1 MTKKVT
7 ALKLQKKN
15 RERVNV
21 YLDGEYAFGLAHV
34 VAGWLKV
41 GQELSEAKI
50 TQLQADDELE
60 VAYQRAL
67 NFLSYRA
74 RASEEIRRNLRKKDF
89 SEEII
94 EAVIERLER
103 HNYINDAEFAAL
115 WVDNRSEFRPRG
127 RYALRTELRQKG
139 ISDKVIEVAL
149 QDLDEDDLAY
159 RAAEKQARKYKPM
172 EWQDFKKKLGAFL
185 SRRGFN
191 YDIISAVLPQIWEE
205 QDKPIPSMNIDDS
218 EDPL

>member
-21 YLDGEYAFGLAHV
+21 YLDGEFAFGLAHIL
-34 VAGWLKV
+34 AGWLKV

-50 TQLQADDELE
+50 AELQANDELE

-89 SEEII
+89 SEETI
-94 EAVIERLER
+94 EAVIERLEK
-103 HNYINDAEFAAL
+103 HKYINDAEFANL

-149 QDLDEDDLAY
+149 QDLDEDDLAF

-185 SRRGFN
+185 SRRGFS
-191 YDIISAVLPQIWEE
+191 YDIISNVLPQIWEE

-218 EDPL
+218 EDSL